1 MIAREDKGVVGG
13 VDYNRSPTVYF
24 QTKGDEGNM
33 TKVPESDIKGSAIGG
48 FERIQKYCNRINKTS
63 TDPFNKESSN
73 NYYNSFLGGSKI
85 VSTILQ
91 QISRRLNSLEE
102 LFFVS
107 ICLSRYGKDFHSKYD
122 FNRLYEHV
130 NHSLVIILNKIVS

>member
-24 QTKGDEGNM
+24 QTNCMGCHKGNM
-33 TKVPESDIKGSAIGG
+33 TKVPESDTKGSAIG
-48 FERIQKYCNRINKTS
+48 RVDKIQKYCDLINNTS
-63 TDPFNKESSN
+63 ADLLSSN
-73 NYYNSFLGGSKI
+73 NYFNSLLGGSKI
-85 VSTILQ
+85 VSTILH

-107 ICLSRYGKDFHSKYD
+107 ICLSRYKNILIS
-122 FNRLYEHV
+122 NR
-130 NHSLVIILNKIVS
+130 SS

>member
-48 FERIQKYCNRINKTS
+48 FERIQKYCDRINKTS

-85 VSTILQ
+85 VSTLLQ

-107 ICLSRYGKDFHSKYD
+107 ICLSRYGKDFH
-122 FNRLYEHV
+122 
-130 NHSLVIILNKIVS
+130 

>member
-13 VDYNRSPTVYF
+13 IDYNRSPTVYF
-24 QTKGDEGNM
+24 KTKNDEGNV

-48 FERIQKYCNRINKTS
+48 FERIQKYCDRINKNS

-91 QISRRLNSLEE
+91 QISRRLDSLEE
-102 LFFVS
+102 FFFVS
-107 ICLSRYGKDFHSKYD
+107 ICLSRYEKDFH
-122 FNRLYEHV
+122 
-130 NHSLVIILNKIVS
+130 

>member
-24 QTKGDEGNM
+24 QTNCMGCHKGNM

-48 FERIQKYCNRINKTS
+48 FERIQKYCDRINKTS
-63 TDPFNKESSN
+63 TDPFGKESSN

-91 QISRRLNSLEE
+91 QISRRLDSLEE
-102 LFFVS
+102 FFFVS
-107 ICLSRYGKDFHSKYD
+107 ICLSRYEKDFH
-122 FNRLYEHV
+122 
-130 NHSLVIILNKIVS
+130 

>member
-24 QTKGDEGNM
+24 QTNCLGCDEGNI
-33 TKVPESDIKGSAIGG
+33 TKVPESATKGSAIGRVG
-48 FERIQKYCNRINKTS
+48 KIQKYCDLINDTS
-63 TDPFNKESSN
+63 ADLLSSN
-73 NYYNSFLGGSKI
+73 NYFNSLLGGSKI
-85 VSTILQ
+85 VSTILH

-107 ICLSRYGKDFHSKYD
+107 ICLSRYKNISF
-122 FNRLYEHV
+122 
-130 NHSLVIILNKIVS
+130 

>member
-24 QTKGDEGNM
+24 QTKGNEGNM
-33 TKVPESDIKGSAIGG
+33 TKVPKSDIKGSAIGG
-48 FERIQKYCNRINKTS
+48 FERIQKYCHRINKTS
-63 TDPFNKESSN
+63 TDPFDKESSN

-85 VSTILQ
+85 VSTLLQ

-107 ICLSRYGKDFHSKYD
+107 ICLSRYGKDFH
-122 FNRLYEHV
+122 
-130 NHSLVIILNKIVS
+130 

>member
-48 FERIQKYCNRINKTS
+48 FERIQKYCDRINKTS
-63 TDPFNKESSN
+63 TDPFN

-85 VSTILQ
+85 VSTILH
-91 QISRRLNSLEE
+91 QISRRLDSLEE

-107 ICLSRYGKDFHSKYD
+107 ICLLRYEKHFH
-122 FNRLYEHV
+122 
-130 NHSLVIILNKIVS
+130 

>member
-33 TKVPESDIKGSAIGG
+33 TKVPESDIKGSAISG
-48 FERIQKYCNRINKTS
+48 FERIQKYCDRINKTS
-63 TDPFNKESSN
+63 TDPFNN
-73 NYYNSFLGGSKI
+73 NYNSFLGGSKI

-102 LFFVS
+102 FFFVS
-107 ICLSRYGKDFHSKYD
+107 ICLSRYEKDFH
-122 FNRLYEHV
+122 
-130 NHSLVIILNKIVS
+130 

>member
-33 TKVPESDIKGSAIGG
+33 TKVPKSDIKGSALGG
-48 FERIQKYCNRINKTS
+48 FERIQKYCHRINKTS

-73 NYYNSFLGGSKI
+73 NYYNSFLGGNKI

-102 LFFVS
+102 FFFVS
-107 ICLSRYGKDFHSKYD
+107 ICLSRYEKDFQ
-122 FNRLYEHV
+122 
-130 NHSLVIILNKIVS
+130 

>member
-33 TKVPESDIKGSAIGG
+33 TKDSVSDIKGSAIGG
-48 FERIQKYCNRINKTS
+48 FGRIQKYCDHINKTS
-63 TDPFNKESSN
+63 TDPFNKETSN

-91 QISRRLNSLEE
+91 QISKRLNSLEE
-102 LFFVS
+102 FFFVS
-107 ICLSRYGKDFHSKYD
+107 ICLSRYEIDFH
-122 FNRLYEHV
+122 
-130 NHSLVIILNKIVS
+130 